1 MKRVYHILALAFL
14 FMFSMSV
21 STYAQENVEK
31 EPVDV
36 KGIVFGH
43 IGDSYEWHIT
53 DIGETSIHVPLP
65 IIVYSQSTGWH
76 VFMSSALHHNR
87 GEYEGLYIAPEGSPY
102 EGKIVE
108 RNEAGEEV
116 RPFDISITK
125 VTFSMLLN
133 SVILIVIIL
142 SVARWYKKRP
152 QGAKSPGGFVGLME
166 MLIMTINDDVIKS
179 GVGPNYRKFAPYL
192 LSAFFFILI
201 NNFMGLI
208 PIFPGGANV
217 TGNIAI
223 TLVLSVCSFIAINVF
238 ASREYWKE
246 IFWPDVPLWLKLP
259 VPMMPFIE
267 FFGVFIKPVALMIRL
282 FANMLSGHMAI
293 LVLTSLIF
301 IASSMGPALFGSLTV
316 ASVAF
321 SIFMNA
327 LEILVAFIQ
336 AYVFTMLSAVFI
348 GLAQPHH
355 EVEKEI
361 SSK

>member
-1 MKRVYHILALAFL
+1 MKRFYHIVTLLFVCAFSPNSSL
-14 FMFSMSV
+14 
-21 STYAQENVEK
+21 YAQESE
-31 EPVDV
+31 EEAVDV

-53 DIGETSIHVPLP
+53 DIGETSIHIPLP
-65 IIVYSQSTGWH
+65 VIVYSQTTGWH
-76 VFMSSALHHNR
+76 IFMSSAFEKN
-87 GEYEGLYIAPEGSPY
+87 GGTYEGLYIAAAGSKY
-102 EGKIVE
+102 EGKVVE
-108 RNEAGEEV
+108 RNSSGEEV

-125 VTFSMLLN
+125 ITFSMLLN
-133 SVILIVIIL
+133 SIILIVIIL
-142 SVARWYKKRP
+142 SVARWYKKRA
-152 QGAKSPGGFVGLME
+152 QGAKSPGGFIGLME
-166 MLIMTINDDVIKS
+166 MLIMMINDDVIKS
-179 GVGPNYRKFAPYL
+179 GIGPNYRKFAPYL

-208 PIFPGGANV
+208 PFFPGGANV

-223 TLVLSVCSFIAINVF
+223 TLVLSLCSFVAINLF

-246 IFWPDVPLWLKLP
+246 IFWPDVPMWLKVP

-267 FFGVFIKPVALMIRL
+267 FFGLFIKPFALMIRL

-293 LVLTSLIF
+293 LVLTCLIF
-301 IASSMGPALFGSLTV
+301 IAAQMGPVLFGSLTI

-348 GLAQPHH
+348 GLAQDSHH
-355 EVEKEI
+355 EPEKIEG
-361 SSK
+361 

>member
-1 MKRVYHILALAFL
+1 MKRVNHIFTLILL
-14 FMFSMSV
+14 FTFSLSV
-21 STYAQENVEK
+21 PVHAEESAENA
-31 EPVDV
+31 PVDV

-43 IGDSYEWHIT
+43 IGDAYEWHIT
-53 DIGETSIHVPLP
+53 DIGEKSIHVPLP
-65 IIVYSQSTGWH
+65 VIVYSQATGWH
-76 VFMSSALHHNR
+76 VFMSSAFEKN
-87 GEYEGLYIAPEGSPY
+87 GGVYEGLYIAPEGSQY

-108 RNEAGEEV
+108 RNDAGEEV

-133 SVILIVIIL
+133 SIILIVIIL

-152 QGAKSPGGFVGLME
+152 QGAKSPGGFIGLME

-179 GVGPNYRKFAPYL
+179 GIGPNYRKFAPYL

-208 PIFPGGANV
+208 PFFPGGANV

-223 TLVLSVCSFIAINVF
+223 TLVLSVCSFIAINLF

-246 IFWPDVPLWLKLP
+246 IFWPDVPLWLKVP

-267 FFGVFIKPVALMIRL
+267 FFGVFIKPFALMIRL

-293 LVLTSLIF
+293 LVLTCLIF
-301 IASSMGPALFGSLTV
+301 IASSMGPVLFGSLTI
-316 ASVAF
+316 ASVIF

-348 GLAQPHH
+348 GLAQPH
-355 EVEKEI
+355 EKTET
-361 SSK
+361 SK